1 MARHN
6 DVGKQ
11 GEALAAAY
19 LTKQGYTILHCNWR
33 YKNYELDIIAQKENV
48 LHFVEVKSRSTK
60 TFGLPEDG
68 VTKKKFQRL
77 LQAADEFLFQHL
89 QYRHVQ
95 YDILAITTSKENPPA
110 YFLIEDVYL

>member
-6 DVGKQ
+6 EFGKQ

-19 LTKQGYTILHCNWR
+19 LTRHGYTILHCNWR
-33 YKNYELDIIAQKENV
+33 YKNYEIDIIAQKGPR
-48 LHFVEVKSRSTK
+48 LHIVEVKSRSSK
-60 TFGLPEDG
+60 SFGLPEDG
-68 VTKKKFQRL
+68 VTKKKFESL
-77 LQAADEFLFQHL
+77 LQAADEFLFQHP

-95 YDILAITTSKENPPA
+95 YDILAITTSSENPPA

>member
-77 LQAADEFLFQHL
+77 LQAADEFLFQHP

-95 YDILAITTSKENPPA
+95 YDILAITTSSENPPA